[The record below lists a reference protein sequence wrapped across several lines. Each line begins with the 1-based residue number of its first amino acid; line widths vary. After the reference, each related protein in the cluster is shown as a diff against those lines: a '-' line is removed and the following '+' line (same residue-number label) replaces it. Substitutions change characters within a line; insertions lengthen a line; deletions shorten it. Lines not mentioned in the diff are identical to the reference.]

1 MERTAHASGRSLPKL
16 HSSVQWRHA
25 EEEFFKTG
33 RAADVQIALGRIIDA
48 IAVDA
53 YRATIEP
60 VLPQGAV
67 MLAAGGYG
75 RRELFPYATV
85 DILVLLEGESP
96 WVSLREPL
104 AECVRLLWDAGLRLN
119 HTVRTVSECLE
130 FRPQNIDLDINL
142 LDLRYLSGDQA
153 LQARFEN
160 KWPAFLEK
168 NGSKLAQHLAQH
180 TYVRHAKFQNTV
192 HHREPDVK
200 DAPGGLRDWNLIGWL
215 SRLAPEAA
223 QAAYSGDALNQAGE
237 FISAVRCFL
246 HYQSQG
252 DRNLLDAEAQERI
265 LALPNTGPAASHGAA
280 ATSNGGWAASN
291 GTSAIS
297 EWMREYFRHAWVIFN
312 EARRALGALEKPEST
327 LVGNFR
333 DWRSRLSNS
342 EFTVSRERIFL
353 RSPAQLES
361 DPAVVLRLLEFIGR
375 HGVAPAAE
383 TERRLEA
390 GRSAFAAYCAQPRPL
405 WATLESILSLPRA
418 AMAFRTLQ
426 RVGLLAALSPE
437 WASMVDRV
445 DTEPEHRYTVDEHT
459 LITLERATELA
470 SNTDPTLQRFAQLR
484 SEIENPAVLALALLF
499 HSAGKGAGGG
509 DPVQLSAEL
518 AGQAMERIRVPI
530 EEQREVAF
538 LIVHQM
544 DLAEVMSGRD
554 VDDPATARQ
563 LAERVGTI
571 ERLKLLTVMTYGD
584 LAAVSSDAM
593 TPWRLERLW
602 RAYDVTRQELT
613 RELETERIQEVPDSL
628 PGRPAFLKGFPVRYL
643 RAHSPAEIEAHMR
656 LYEESRPTGV
666 AVQLDRVEGAYLLT
680 VIARDMPALFASF
693 AGAISSF
700 GLDILKA
707 EAFSNTR
714 GTILDTFVFTDP
726 QRTLELNPS
735 ESERLLDLI
744 RRVALGK
751 TDGQRLLRS
760 RAQPDPKKRSA
771 PPQVHFDSDA
781 CDTATLVEIIA
792 EDRPGLLYN
801 LATVFSSTAC
811 NIDVVLIDTK
821 GHRAIDVFYVAH
833 EGLKLSPDLQA
844 ALKEKLLAVC

>member
-1 MERTAHASGRSLPKL
+1 MADVSGRSLTKL
-16 HSSVQWRHA
+16 HSSAAWRRA
-25 EEEFFKTG
+25 EEDFFKTG
-33 RAADVQIALGRIIDA
+33 RAADMQTALGRIIDA

-53 YRATIEP
+53 YRSTIEP
-60 VLPQGAV
+60 VLPEGAV

-75 RRELFPYATV
+75 KRELFPYATV

-119 HTVRTVSECLE
+119 HTVRTISECLE
-130 FRPQNIDLDINL
+130 FREQNIDLDITL
-142 LDLRYLSGDQA
+142 LDLRYLTGDQG
-153 LQARFEN
+153 LLSRFEN
-160 KWPAFLEK
+160 KWPAFLERY
-168 NGSKLAQHLAQH
+168 GPKLSQHLAQH
-180 TYVRHAKFQNTV
+180 TRVRHAKFQNTV
-192 HHREPDVK
+192 HHREPDIK
-200 DAPGGLRDWNLIGWL
+200 EAPGGLRDWNLIGWL
-215 SRLAPEAA
+215 SRLAPDG
-223 QAAYSGDALNQAGE
+223 AYSSDQLNQAGE
-237 FISAVRCFL
+237 FLSAVRCFL
-246 HYQSQG
+246 HYRSQS
-252 DRNLLDAEAQERI
+252 DRNLLDAEAQEQI
-265 LALPNTGPAASHGAA
+265 LVQTFSRAKSTHDGAL
-280 ATSNGGWAASN
+280 AT
-291 GTSAIS
+291 S

-312 EARRALGALEKPEST
+312 EARRALALLDKTENT

-342 EFTVSRERIFL
+342 EFTVSRERVFL
-353 RSPAQLES
+353 RSPVQLES
-361 DPAVVLRLLEFIGR
+361 DPAVLLRLLEFIGR
-375 HGVAPAAE
+375 HGIAPAPE

-405 WATLESILSLPRA
+405 WATLEGLLSLPHA
-418 AMAFRTLQ
+418 AMSFRTLQ
-426 RVGLLAALSPE
+426 RVGLLTALFPE
-437 WASMVDRV
+437 WASMVDLV
-445 DTEPEHRYTVDEHT
+445 DPEPEHRYTIDEHT
-459 LITLERATELA
+459 LMTLERTTNLRT
-470 SNTDPTLQRFAQLR
+470 NTDPTLQRFAQLL
-484 SEIENPAVLALALLF
+484 SEIENPSVLPFALLF
-499 HSAGKGAGGG
+499 HSCGTSPAAES
-509 DPVQLSAEL
+509 DPVKLSAAL
-518 AGQAMERIRVPI
+518 ARQAMERIRVPI
-530 EEQREVAF
+530 EDQREVNF
-538 LIVHQM
+538 LIEHQF

-554 VDDPATARQ
+554 VDDPATARH

-571 ERLKLLTVMTYGD
+571 ERLKLLTVMTYGA
-584 LAAVSSDAM
+584 LAAVHTDAM

-602 RAYDVTRQELT
+602 RAYEITQHELT
-613 RELETERIQEVPDSL
+613 RELETDRIQDVPDSL
-628 PGRPAFLKGFPVRYL
+628 AGRPAFLKGFPVRYL
-643 RAHSPAEIEAHMR
+643 RAHSSAEVEEHMR

-666 AVQLDRVEGAYLLT
+666 AVQLDRIEGAYRLT

-693 AGAISSF
+693 AGGISSF

-714 GTILDTFVFTDP
+714 GMVLDTFVFADP
-726 QRTLELNPS
+726 QRTLELNPQ

-760 RAQPDPKKRSA
+760 RAKADPKKRSA
-771 PPQVHFDSDA
+771 PPQVQFDSDA

-833 EGLKLSPDLQA
+833 DGHKLSPELQA
-844 ALKEKLLAVC
+844 TLKEKLLAVC

>member
-1 MERTAHASGRSLPKL
+1 MERMAEASGRSLPKL
-16 HSSVQWRHA
+16 HSSGAWRHVQ
-25 EEEFFKTG
+25 EEFLRTG
-33 RAADVQIALGRIIDA
+33 RAADVQIALARMIDA
-48 IAVDA
+48 VAVDA

-75 RRELFPYATV
+75 KRELFPYATV

-96 WVSLREPL
+96 WVSLREPV

-130 FRPQNIDLDINL
+130 FREQNIDLDINL
-142 LDLRYLSGDQA
+142 LDLRYLAGDQA
-153 LQARFEN
+153 LLSRFEN

-168 NGSKLAQHLAQH
+168 NGAKLSQHLAQH
-180 TYVRHAKFQNTV
+180 TRLRHAKFQKTV
-192 HHREPDVK
+192 HHREPDIK
-200 DAPGGLRDWNLIGWL
+200 EAPGGLRDWNLIGWL
-215 SRLAPEAA
+215 SRLNPEGV
-223 QAAYSGDALNQAGE
+223 YSSAELQHAGE
-237 FISAVRCFL
+237 FLSALRCFL
-246 HYQSQG
+246 HYQSQS
-252 DRNLLDAEAQERI
+252 DRNLLDVEAQERI
-265 LALPNTGPAASHGAA
+265 LAQPFSRAKT
-280 ATSNGGWAASN
+280 
-291 GTSAIS
+291 IS
-297 EWMREYFRHAWVIFN
+297 EFMREYFRHAWVIFN
-312 EARRALGALEKPEST
+312 EARRALAVLEKTENT
-327 LVGNFR
+327 LAGNLR

-353 RSPAQLES
+353 RTPAQLES
-361 DPAVVLRLLEFIGR
+361 DPAVLLRLLDFIGR
-375 HGVAPAAE
+375 HGIAPAPE

-390 GRSAFAAYCAQPRPL
+390 ARSAFAAYCAEPRPL

-418 AMAFRTLQ
+418 ALAMRTLQ
-426 RVGLLAALSPE
+426 RAGLLAALFAE
-437 WASMVDRV
+437 WSAMVDLV
-445 DTEPEHRYTVDEHT
+445 DTEPEHRFTLEYRYTVDEHT
-459 LITLERATELA
+459 LMALERATELG
-470 SNTDPTLQRFAQLR
+470 SNADPTRQRFAQLL
-484 SEIENPAVLALALLF
+484 SEIENPAVLAFALLF
-499 HSAGKGAGGG
+499 HSAGSGVPGA
-509 DPVQLSAEL
+509 DPVQHSMAL
-518 AGQAMERIRVPI
+518 ARHAMERIRVPP
-530 EEQREVAF
+530 EDQREVNF
-538 LIVHQM
+538 LIGHQL
-544 DLAEVMSGRD
+544 DLAEVMSGRV

-584 LAAVSSDAM
+584 LAAPSSDAM

-602 RAYDVTRQELT
+602 RAYEVTRHELT
-613 RELETERIQEVPDSL
+613 RELETDRISEVPDSV

-643 RAHSPAEIEAHMR
+643 RAHSATEIEEHMR

-666 AVQLDRVEGAYLLT
+666 AVQLDRIEGAYRLT
-680 VIARDMPALFASF
+680 VIARDMPSLFASF

-707 EAFSNTR
+707 EAFSNAR
-714 GTILDTFVFTDP
+714 GAILDTFVFADP
-726 QRTLELNPS
+726 QRTLELNPP

-751 TDGQRLLRS
+751 TDGHRLLRN
-760 RAQPDPKKRSA
+760 RAQADPKKRGA
-771 PPQVHFDSDA
+771 APQVNFDSDA
-781 CDTATLVEIIA
+781 CDTATLVEIVA

-833 EGLKLSPDLQA
+833 DGQKLSPELQA
-844 ALKEKLLAVC
+844 TLREKLLAVC

>member
-1 MERTAHASGRSLPKL
+1 MQDTSARTLTKL
-16 HSSVQWRHA
+16 HSSSAWRNV

-33 RAADVQIALGRIIDA
+33 RAADMQISMARMIDA

-53 YRATIEP
+53 YRSTIDS

-75 RRELFPYATV
+75 KRELFPYATV

-130 FRPQNIDLDINL
+130 FREQNIDLDINL
-142 LDLRYLSGDQA
+142 LDLRYLAGDNA
-153 LQARFEN
+153 LYSRFDN

-168 NGSKLAQHLAQH
+168 NGSKLAQHLSQH
-180 TYVRHAKFQNTV
+180 TRVRHAKFQNTV
-192 HHREPDVK
+192 HHREPDIK
-200 DAPGGLRDWNLIGWL
+200 ECPGGLRDWNLIGWL
-215 SRLAPEAA
+215 ARLGSEEVHT
-223 QAAYSGDALNQAGE
+223 SDELDRAGE
-237 FISAVRCFL
+237 FLSMVRCFL
-246 HYQSQG
+246 HYHSQS
-252 DRNLLDAEAQERI
+252 DRNLLDLEAQRQI
-265 LALPNTGPAASHGAA
+265 LAQPFSGANTASGGATT
-280 ATSNGGWAASN
+280 TSQ
-291 GTSAIS
+291 
-297 EWMREYFRHAWVIFN
+297 WMREYFRHAAAIFN
-312 EARRALGALEKPEST
+312 HARWALGALEKTEST

-361 DPAVVLRLLEFIGR
+361 DPGVLLRLLEFIGR
-375 HGVAPAAE
+375 HGISPAPE

-390 GRSAFAAYCAQPRPL
+390 AKPAFAAYCAQPRPL
-405 WATLESILSLPRA
+405 WASLESVLALPRA
-418 AMAFRTLQ
+418 ALAMRTLQ
-426 RVGLLAALSPE
+426 RASLLPALFPE
-437 WASMVDRV
+437 WASMVGLL

-459 LITLERATELA
+459 LMTVERAVELGY
-470 SNTDPTLQRFAQLR
+470 NTDPTRQRFAQLF
-484 SEIENPAVLALALLF
+484 SEIGNPAVLVFALLF
-499 HSAGKGAGGG
+499 HSAGRGAPGG
-509 DPVQLSAEL
+509 DSIGLSMTL
-518 AGQAMERIRVPI
+518 ARQAMERIRVPV
-530 EEQREVAF
+530 EEQREANF
-538 LIVHQM
+538 LIEHQF

-554 VDDPATARQ
+554 VDDPVTARQ

-571 ERLKLLTVMTYGD
+571 ERLKLLTVMTYGQ

-602 RAYDVTRQELT
+602 RAYEVTQHELT
-613 RELETERIQEVPDSL
+613 RELETERIQDVPDTV

-643 RAHSPAEIEAHMR
+643 RAHSPAEIEEHMR
-656 LYEESRPTGV
+656 IYEESRPTGV
-666 AVQLDRVEGAYLLT
+666 AVQLDRIEGAYRLT

-714 GTILDTFVFTDP
+714 GTILDMFVFADP
-726 QRTLELNPS
+726 QRTLELNPP
-735 ESERLLDLI
+735 ESERLLDLL

-760 RAQPDPKKRSA
+760 RAQADPKKRSA

-781 CDTATLVEIIA
+781 CDTATLVEIVA

-801 LATVFSSTAC
+801 LATVFSSTSC

-821 GHRAIDVFYVAH
+821 GRRAIDVFYVAH
-833 EGLKLSPDLQA
+833 DGQKLSPELQA
-844 ALKEKLLAVC
+844 TLKEKLLAVC

>member
-1 MERTAHASGRSLPKL
+1 MERIAYASGRSLPKL
-16 HSSVQWRHA
+16 QSSAAWRHA

-33 RAADVQIALGRIIDA
+33 RAADVHTALGRMIDA

-60 VLPQGAV
+60 ILPQGAV

-75 RRELFPYATV
+75 KRELFPYATV

-130 FRPQNIDLDINL
+130 FREHNVDLDINL
-142 LDLRYLSGDQA
+142 LDLRYLAGDPA
-153 LQARFEN
+153 LYSRFEN

-168 NGSKLAQHLAQH
+168 NGPKLAQHLAQH
-180 TYVRHAKFQNTV
+180 TRVRHAKFQNTV
-192 HHREPDVK
+192 HHREPDIK

-215 SRLAPEAA
+215 ARLAPEAA
-223 QAAYSGDALNQAGE
+223 HAAAAGSDPLNQAGE
-237 FISAVRCFL
+237 FLSAVRCFL
-246 HYQSQG
+246 HYQAQG
-252 DRNLLDAEAQERI
+252 DRNLLDVEAQERI
-265 LALPNTGPAASHGAA
+265 LAQPFSRAKAIPEAGTANSTGAL
-280 ATSNGGWAASN
+280 ATS
-291 GTSAIS
+291 T
-297 EWMREYFRHAWVIFN
+297 WMREYFRHAWVIFN

-353 RSPAQLES
+353 RTPMQLET

-375 HGVAPAAE
+375 HGIAPAPE

-390 GRSAFAAYCAQPRPL
+390 ARFAFAAYCAQPRPL

-426 RVGLLAALSPE
+426 RVGLLTALFPE
-437 WASMVDRV
+437 WASMLDLVDA
-445 DTEPEHRYTVDEHT
+445 EPEHRYTIDEHT
-459 LITLERATELA
+459 LITLERATDLA

-499 HSAGKGAGGG
+499 HSAGKGTGTG
-509 DPVQLSAEL
+509 DPVHLSAEL
-518 AGQAMERIRVPI
+518 ARLAMERIRVPA
-530 EEQREVAF
+530 EEQREVIF
-538 LIVHQM
+538 LIAHQL

-563 LAERVGTI
+563 LADRVGTI
-571 ERLKLLTVMTYGD
+571 ERLKLLAVMTYGD

-602 RAYDVTRQELT
+602 RAYEVTRQELT

-628 PGRPAFLKGFPVRYL
+628 PGRPGFLKGFPVRYL
-643 RAHSPAEIEAHMR
+643 RAHSPTEIEEHTR

-666 AVQLDRVEGAYLLT
+666 AVQLDRIEGAYRLT

-714 GTILDTFVFTDP
+714 GTILDTFVFADP
-726 QRTLELNPS
+726 QRTLELNPP
-735 ESERLLDLI
+735 ESDRLLDLI

-760 RAQPDPKKRSA
+760 RAQPDPSKRSA
-771 PPQVHFDSDA
+771 PPRVHFDSDA

-833 EGLKLSPDLQA
+833 EGQKLSPDLQA
-844 ALKEKLLAVC
+844 VLKEKLLAVC

>member
-1 MERTAHASGRSLPKL
+1 MERIADASGRSLPKL
-16 HSSVQWRHA
+16 HSNAAWRRA

-33 RAADVQIALGRIIDA
+33 RVADVHAALARMIDA

-75 RRELFPYATV
+75 KLELFPYATV

-130 FRPQNIDLDINL
+130 FREQNIDFDINL

-153 LQARFEN
+153 LHSRFEN

-168 NGSKLAQHLAQH
+168 NGWKMGQHLAKH
-180 TYVRHAKFQNTV
+180 TRVRHAKFQNTV
-192 HHREPDVK
+192 HHREPDIK
-200 DAPGGLRDWNLIGWL
+200 ECPGGLRDWNLIGWL
-215 SRLAPEAA
+215 SRLGVEGIHASDELDRA
-223 QAAYSGDALNQAGE
+223 DE
-237 FISAVRCFL
+237 FLSAVRCFL
-246 HYQSQG
+246 HYQSRS

-265 LALPNTGPAASHGAA
+265 LAQPFSRAKTVP
-280 ATSNGGWAASN
+280 
-291 GTSAIS
+291 
-297 EWMREYFRHAWVIFN
+297 EWMREYFRHSWAIFN
-312 EARRALGALEKPEST
+312 EARRALGALDKAETT

-375 HGVAPAAE
+375 HGIAPAPE

-390 GRSAFAAYCAQPRPL
+390 ARATFAAYCAQPRPL
-405 WATLESILSLPRA
+405 WSTLEGVLSLPRTA
-418 AMAFRTLQ
+418 QAIRTLQ
-426 RVGLLAALSPE
+426 RAGMLAALFSE
-437 WASMVDRV
+437 WAPMVDLV

-459 LITLERATELA
+459 LTTVERATELA
-470 SNTDPTLQRFAQLR
+470 SNTDPTRQRFAQLL
-484 SEIENPAVLALALLF
+484 SEIENRAVLVFALLF
-499 HSAGKGAGGG
+499 HSSGKSAGDG
-509 DPVQLSAEL
+509 DPVRLSLEL
-518 AGQAMERIRVPI
+518 ARQAMERIRVPG
-530 EEQREVAF
+530 EEQREVIF
-538 LIVHQM
+538 LIEHQL

-571 ERLKLLTVMTYGD
+571 ERLKLLTVMTYSD
-584 LAAVSSDAM
+584 LAAVNSEAM

-602 RAYDVTRQELT
+602 RAYEVTQHELT
-613 RELETERIQEVPDSL
+613 RELETDRIQEVPDSV

-643 RAHSPAEIEAHMR
+643 RAHPPAEIEEHMR

-666 AVQLDRVEGAYLLT
+666 AVQLDRIEGAYRLT

-707 EAFSNTR
+707 EAFSNAR
-714 GTILDTFVFTDP
+714 GTILDTFVFADP
-726 QRTLELNPS
+726 QRTLELNPP

-744 RRVALGK
+744 RRVGLGK

-760 RAQPDPKKRSA
+760 RAQADPKKRGA
-771 PPQVHFDSDA
+771 PPRVQFDSDA
-781 CDTATLVEIIA
+781 CDTATLVEIVA

-833 EGLKLSPDLQA
+833 DGQKLSPELQA
-844 ALKEKLLAVC
+844 TLKEKLLAVC

>member
-1 MERTAHASGRSLPKL
+1 MERMADASGRSVPKL
-16 HSSVQWRHA
+16 HSNAAWRRA

-33 RAADVQIALGRIIDA
+33 RAADVQTALTRIIDA

-53 YRATIEP
+53 YRATIQP

-75 RRELFPYATV
+75 KRELFPYATV

-96 WVSLREPL
+96 WVSLRVPL

-130 FRPQNIDLDINL
+130 FREQNIDLDINL
-142 LDLRYLSGDQA
+142 LDLRYLTGDNT
-153 LQARFEN
+153 LHSRFEN
-160 KWPAFLEK
+160 RWPAFLEK
-168 NGSKLAQHLAQH
+168 HGHKLSQHLAKH
-180 TYVRHAKFQNTV
+180 TRVRHAKFQNTV
-192 HHREPDVK
+192 HHRVPDIK
-200 DAPGGLRDWNLIGWL
+200 ECPGGLRDWNLIGWL
-215 SRLAPEAA
+215 SHLGSE
-223 QAAYSGDALNQAGE
+223 GFHTTDELNQAGE
-237 FISAVRCFL
+237 FLSAVRCFL
-246 HYQSQG
+246 HYQSQS
-252 DRNLLDAEAQERI
+252 DRNLLDVETQERI
-265 LALPNTGPAASHGAA
+265 LAQPFCRANSTPGRALATSHGAV
-280 ATSNGGWAASN
+280 AS
-291 GTSAIS
+291 A

-312 EARRALGALEKPEST
+312 EARRAVGVLEKTEST

-353 RSPAQLES
+353 RSPAQLEN

-375 HGVAPAAE
+375 HGVTPAPE

-390 GRSAFAAYCAQPRPL
+390 AKSAFAAYCAQPRPL
-405 WATLESILSLPRA
+405 WATLESVLSLPRA
-418 AMAFRTLQ
+418 ALAMRTLQ
-426 RVGLLAALSPE
+426 HAGLLAALFPE
-437 WASMVDRV
+437 WAPMVDLV

-459 LITLERATELA
+459 LMTVERATELA
-470 SNTDPTLQRFAQLR
+470 ANTDPTRQRFAQLL
-484 SEIENPAVLALALLF
+484 SEIENPAVLAFALLF
-499 HSAGKGAGGG
+499 HSAGKAAGG
-509 DPVQLSAEL
+509 DPVRLSMEL
-518 AGQAMERIRVPI
+518 ARQAMERIRVPG
-530 EEQREVAF
+530 EEQREVNF
-538 LIVHQM
+538 LIEHQL

-602 RAYDVTRQELT
+602 RAYEVTQHELT
-613 RELETERIQEVPDSL
+613 RELETDRIQDVPDSV
-628 PGRPAFLKGFPVRYL
+628 PGRPGFLKGFPVRYL
-643 RAHSPAEIEAHMR
+643 RAHSPAEIEEHMR

-666 AVQLDRVEGAYLLT
+666 AVQLDRIEGAYRLT

-707 EAFSNTR
+707 EAFSNAR
-714 GTILDTFVFTDP
+714 GMILDTFVFADP
-726 QRTLELNPS
+726 QRTLELNPP

-744 RRVALGK
+744 RRVAQGK

-760 RAQPDPKKRSA
+760 RAHADPKKSSA
-771 PPQVHFDSDA
+771 APQVHFDSDA
-781 CDTATLVEIIA
+781 CDTATLVEIVA

-833 EGLKLSPDLQA
+833 DGQKLSPELQA

>member
-1 MERTAHASGRSLPKL
+1 MERTPDASGRSLPKL
-16 HSSVQWRHA
+16 HSSAAWRQA
-25 EEEFFKTG
+25 RDEFFETG
-33 RAADVQIALGRIIDA
+33 RAADVESALARMIDA

-75 RRELFPYATV
+75 KRELFPYATV

-104 AECVRLLWDAGLRLN
+104 AECVRVLWDAGLRLN
-119 HTVRTVSECLE
+119 HTVRTISECLE
-130 FRPQNIDLDINL
+130 FRDQNIDLDINL
-142 LDLRYLSGDQA
+142 LDVRYLAGDQA
-153 LQARFEN
+153 LYARFDN

-168 NGSKLAQHLAQH
+168 NGLKLGQHLAKH
-180 TYVRHAKFQNTV
+180 SRVRHAKFQNTV
-192 HHREPDVK
+192 HHREPDTK
-200 DAPGGLRDWNLIGWL
+200 DSPGGLRDWNLIGWL
-215 SRLAPEAA
+215 SRLDGREAHL
-223 QAAYSGDALNQAGE
+223 GGEFKQAGE
-237 FISAVRCFL
+237 FLSAVRCFL
-246 HYQSQG
+246 HYHAQS
-252 DRNLLDAEAQERI
+252 DRNLLDVEAQRQL
-265 LALPNTGPAASHGAA
+265 LAQPFSRAENV
-280 ATSNGGWAASN
+280 
-291 GTSAIS
+291 S
-297 EWMREYFRHAWVIFN
+297 EWMREYFRHAWIIFN
-312 EARRALGALEKPEST
+312 EARWALGAIDKAEST

-342 EFTVSRERIFL
+342 EFTVSRERLFL
-353 RSPAQLES
+353 RNPAQLES
-361 DPAVVLRLLEFIGR
+361 DPAVLLRLIEFIGR
-375 HGVAPAAE
+375 HGILPAPE

-390 GRSAFAAYCAQPRPL
+390 AKSSFAAYCAQPRPL
-405 WATLESILSLPRA
+405 WATLESVLALPRA
-418 AMAFRTLQ
+418 AMALRTLQ
-426 RVGLLAALSPE
+426 RAGLLAALFPE
-437 WASMVDRV
+437 WAPMLDLV

-459 LITLERATELA
+459 LMTVERSTELGY
-470 SNTDPTLQRFAQLR
+470 NTDPTRQRFAQLL
-484 SEIENPAVLALALLF
+484 SEIENPAVLVFALLF
-499 HSAGKGAGGG
+499 HSSGKRPAAA
-509 DPVQLSAEL
+509 DSLQLSMTL
-518 AGQAMERIRVPI
+518 ARQAMERIRMPG
-530 EEQREVAF
+530 EEQREVNF
-538 LIVHQM
+538 LIEHQS

-593 TPWRLERLW
+593 TPWKVERLW
-602 RAYDVTRQELT
+602 RAYEVTQRELT
-613 RELETERIQEVPDSL
+613 RELETERIQEVPDGV

-643 RAHSPAEIEAHMR
+643 RAHSSTEIEEHMR

-666 AVQLDRVEGAYLLT
+666 AVQLDRIEGAYRLT
-680 VIARDMPALFASF
+680 VMARDMPALFASF

-707 EAFSNTR
+707 EAFSNAR
-714 GTILDTFVFTDP
+714 GMILDTFVFADP
-726 QRTLELNPS
+726 QRTLELNPP

-760 RAQPDPKKRSA
+760 RAQADPKKRGA
-771 PPQVHFDSDA
+771 PPQVQFDSDA
-781 CDTATLVEIIA
+781 CDTATLVEIVA

-801 LATVFSSTAC
+801 LATVFSSSAC

-833 EGLKLSPDLQA
+833 DGQKLSPELQA
-844 ALKEKLLAVC
+844 TLKEKLLAVC

>member
-1 MERTAHASGRSLPKL
+1 MERMADAAGRSLPKL
-16 HSSVQWRHA
+16 HLSGAWRHA

-33 RAADVQIALGRIIDA
+33 RASDVQTALVRMTDA

-53 YRATIEP
+53 YRTTIEP
-60 VLPQGAV
+60 VLPQGAA

-75 RRELFPYATV
+75 KRELFPYSTV

-130 FRPQNIDLDINL
+130 FREQNIDLDINL
-142 LDLRYLSGDQA
+142 LDLRYLAGDQA
-153 LQARFEN
+153 LHTRFEN

-168 NGSKLAQHLAQH
+168 NGAKLSQHLAQH
-180 TYVRHAKFQNTV
+180 TRVRHAKFQKTV
-192 HHREPDVK
+192 QHREPDIK
-200 DAPGGLRDWNLIGWL
+200 EAPGGLRDWNLIGWL
-215 SRLAPEAA
+215 SRLSPEGVH
-223 QAAYSGDALNQAGE
+223 SSEELNQAGE
-237 FISAVRCFL
+237 FLSAVRCFL
-246 HYQSQG
+246 HYQSQS

-265 LALPNTGPAASHGAA
+265 VAQPFSRAK
-280 ATSNGGWAASN
+280 
-291 GTSAIS
+291 AIP
-297 EWMREYFRHAWVIFN
+297 EWMREYFRHAWAIYN
-312 EARRALGALEKPEST
+312 EARRALGALEKTEST
-327 LVGNFR
+327 LAGNFR

-353 RSPAQLES
+353 RSPAQLET

-375 HGVAPAAE
+375 HGISPAPE

-418 AMAFRTLQ
+418 AMAMRTLQ
-426 RVGLLAALSPE
+426 RVGLLAALFPE
-437 WASMVDRV
+437 WAPMVGLV
-445 DTEPEHRYTVDEHT
+445 DAEPEQRYTVDEHT
-459 LITLERATELA
+459 LMTMERATELG
-470 SNTDPTLQRFAQLR
+470 SNTDPTRQRFAQLL
-484 SEIENPAVLALALLF
+484 SELENPAVLAFALLF
-499 HSAGKGAGGG
+499 HSAGKGSG
-509 DPVQLSAEL
+509 DGDAVTASL
-518 AGQAMERIRVPI
+518 ALARQAMERIRVPA
-530 EEQREVAF
+530 EEQREVSF
-538 LIVHQM
+538 LIEHQL
-544 DLAEVMSGRD
+544 DLADVMSGRD

-593 TPWRLERLW
+593 NPWRMERLW
-602 RAYDVTRQELT
+602 RAYEVTQHELT
-613 RELETERIQEVPDSL
+613 RELETERIQDVPDGV

-643 RAHSPAEIEAHMR
+643 RAHSATEIEEHMR

-666 AVQLDRVEGAYLLT
+666 AVQLDRIEGAYRLT

-714 GTILDTFVFTDP
+714 GTVLDTFVFADP
-726 QRTLELNPS
+726 QRTLELNPP

-760 RAQPDPKKRSA
+760 RAQADPKKRSA
-771 PPQVHFDSDA
+771 PPQVQFDSDA

-833 EGLKLSPDLQA
+833 DGQKLSPELQA
-844 ALKEKLLAVC
+844 TLKEKLLAVC

>member
-1 MERTAHASGRSLPKL
+1 MADASGRSLPKL
-16 HSSVQWRHA
+16 HSSAAWRHA

-33 RAADVQIALGRIIDA
+33 RAADVQTALGRTIDA

-75 RRELFPYATV
+75 KRELFPYATV

-130 FRPQNIDLDINL
+130 FREQNIDLDINL
-142 LDLRYLSGDQA
+142 LDLRYLAGDHA
-153 LQARFEN
+153 LHSRFEN

-168 NGSKLAQHLAQH
+168 NGPKLSQHLAQH
-180 TYVRHAKFQNTV
+180 TRVRHAKFQNTI
-192 HHREPDVK
+192 HHREPDIK
-200 DAPGGLRDWNLIGWL
+200 ETPGGLRDWNLIGWL
-215 SRLAPEAA
+215 SRLAPEGTHASD
-223 QAAYSGDALNQAGE
+223 QFNQAGE
-237 FISAVRCFL
+237 FLSAVRCFL
-246 HYQSQG
+246 HYQSQS

-265 LALPNTGPAASHGAA
+265 IAQPFSRAKSTP
-280 ATSNGGWAASN
+280 
-291 GTSAIS
+291 
-297 EWMREYFRHAWVIFN
+297 EFMREYFRHAWIVFN
-312 EARRALGALEKPEST
+312 EARRALGMLEKAEST

-375 HGVAPAAE
+375 HGIGPAPE

-390 GRSAFAAYCAQPRPL
+390 ARPAFAAYCAQPRPL
-405 WATLESILSLPRA
+405 WATFESILSLPRS
-418 AMAFRTLQ
+418 AMALRILQ
-426 RVGLLAALSPE
+426 RAGLLAALFPE
-437 WASMVDRV
+437 WASMVDLV
-445 DTEPEHRYTVDEHT
+445 DPEPEHRYTVDEHT
-459 LITLERATELA
+459 LMTVDRATQLR
-470 SNTDPTLQRFAQLR
+470 SNTDPTLQRFAQLL
-484 SEIENPAVLALALLF
+484 SEIENPAVLAFALLF
-499 HSAGKGAGGG
+499 HSAGKSPSGTG
-509 DPVQLSAEL
+509 DPVQLSAAL
-518 AGQAMERIRVPI
+518 ARLAMERIRVPA
-530 EEQREVAF
+530 EEQREVNF
-538 LIVHQM
+538 LIEHQL

-554 VDDPATARQ
+554 VDDPVTARQ

-602 RAYDVTRQELT
+602 RAYEVTQHELT
-613 RELETERIQEVPDSL
+613 RELETDRIQEVPESL

-643 RAHSPAEIEAHMR
+643 RAHSSTEIEEHMR
-656 LYEESRPTGV
+656 LFEESRPTGV
-666 AVQLDRVEGAYLLT
+666 AVQLDRIEGAYRLT

-693 AGAISSF
+693 AGAISGF

-714 GTILDTFVFTDP
+714 GTILDTFVFADP
-726 QRTLELNPS
+726 QRTLELNPP

-744 RRVALGK
+744 RRVAMGK

-760 RAQPDPKKRSA
+760 RAHPDPKKRSA

-833 EGLKLSPDLQA
+833 DGQKLSPELQA
-844 ALKEKLLAVC
+844 TLREKLLAVC